1 MAHHQYFGTLGTPP
15 IEVGI
20 SLDQSLKIETNVLP
34 DGPPFH
40 LIYTCVAYG
49 VGPSVN
55 PLQYRETQHVNI
67 VLQCMYQ
74 VFEQPNMKGFH
85 A

>member
-1 MAHHQYFGTLGTPP
+1 MCSPMA
-15 IEVGI
+15 
-20 SLDQSLKIETNVLP
+20 N
-34 DGPPFH
+34 PFH
-40 LIYTCVAYG
+40 SIYTCVAYG

-55 PLQYRETQHVNI
+55 PLQYRETQQHVNI
-67 VLQCMYQ
+67 VLQCMYP